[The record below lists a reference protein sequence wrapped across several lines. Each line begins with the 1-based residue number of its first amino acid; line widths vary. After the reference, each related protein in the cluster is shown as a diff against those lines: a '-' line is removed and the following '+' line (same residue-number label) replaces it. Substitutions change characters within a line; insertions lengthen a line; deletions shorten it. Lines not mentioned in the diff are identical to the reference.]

1 MSGTKTRSPTPL
13 YYDPLIQAGHGG
25 TGQASGAGEW
35 IDIYNVFAKTRA
47 TASQHGFRPSTSASG
62 RDHGAEV
69 RGRRVGKIPILAT
82 TRATGTT
89 PVEYPQEIPAD
100 PPKIPALGC
109 SSEDPRGRGRP
120 PRIPAENVPHNIPK
134 WTVFPELARCSS

>member
-1 MSGTKTRSPTPL
+1 MLEGPSHVLPRAPRMPPL
-13 YYDPLIQAGHGG
+13 APRCCCLLALV
-25 TGQASGAGEW
+25 ALLLLALGELS
-35 IDIYNVFAKTRA
+35 VL
-47 TASQHGFRPSTSASG
+47 PSA
-62 RDHGAEV
+62 
-69 RGRRVGKIPILAT
+69 RGV
-82 TRATGTT
+82 
-89 PVEYPQEIPAD
+89 VEYPQEIPAD